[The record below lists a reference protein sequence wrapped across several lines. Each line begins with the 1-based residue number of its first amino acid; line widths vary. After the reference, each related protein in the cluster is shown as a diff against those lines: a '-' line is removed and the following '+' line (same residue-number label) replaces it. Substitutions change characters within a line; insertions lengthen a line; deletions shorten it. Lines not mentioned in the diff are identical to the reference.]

1 MAQQSF
7 MDFIKLEWSILM
19 VFKINYH
26 PCVGIG
32 AIKVI
37 CSEFQ
42 KTMRHTFNRKET
54 MKILEKL
61 KHLRKEYRKRRL
73 RKKME
78 RINPTP
84 REYRQWEHRYWGD
97 KIDITRLNPNGTFR
111 IVGWLPQRPKHGDK
125 LIYDVESGRKA
136 VGYIVN
142 VEYCRDPRDMFF
154 ADVIPYDYYELK

>member
-1 MAQQSF
+1 
-7 MDFIKLEWSILM
+7 
-19 VFKINYH
+19 
-26 PCVGIG
+26 
-32 AIKVI
+32 
-37 CSEFQ
+37 
-42 KTMRHTFNRKET
+42 